1 MIIKLLRGTLAKV
14 EQLAY
19 LLAVW
24 SFLVLFLQPVIAAY
38 LQIDKV
44 EIITAL
50 INICLL
56 FLTIINRLLARSGT
70 TDRSLLFF
78 DLIML
83 ALGALLIFYSA
94 KFVIFFLLARQTWHF
109 LQYFLFH
116 AFDGRFYR
124 ALSANPPVSLM
135 LSFAL
140 VIAVGTVLL
149 MMPSASSDGKITSF
163 VDALFTA
170 TSATCVTG
178 LMVNNVGTY
187 YSFVG
192 QLIILLLIQIGGLG
206 IMTISTA
213 FAIVLGQRLTM
224 KMESVMYQMVG
235 GNQRLNVLQLLKR
248 IVIVTFLIE
257 VAGAALLYIRFS
269 AHNPPQQALYYSIFH
284 SISAFCHAGIS
295 VFPDSLM
302 SYSADAWMNLIVSL
316 LSIVGS
322 LGFIVIIDLS
332 RYLFTGKKRRKLA
345 LHSKIVLITT
355 AALLGFGML
364 SFFITEYWGAMSGFP
379 FAQRVLASWAHSVN
393 SRTVGFH
400 TIDISLLGR
409 ASIMIS
415 LLLMFIGASPGS
427 TGGGVKT
434 TTFAVLV
441 LSITSLLKG
450 KKDLVIFNRKI
461 SAANIRQAT
470 SLVVLSAAIIFV
482 ITVIMLMIEPF
493 SFHKMIFETVSAFG
507 TVGLSMGITPLL
519 GTAGRLFIT
528 LLMYVG
534 RIGPLTM
541 IYAFAIKRQAVNLG
555 YAEEKIAIG

>member
-94 KFVIFFLLARQTWHF
+94 KFVIFFLLARQTWHS
-109 LQYFLFH
+109 LQYFLFD

-124 ALSANPPVSLM
+124 ALAANPPVSLM

-295 VFPDSLM
+295 VFPDNLM
-302 SYSADAWMNLIVSL
+302 GYSSDVLMNIVIPL